1 MKLWKGEERLRLTK
15 QRNRIVS
22 LVMQWLSIE
31 QILFAKALDRMRGKG
46 MVGNSVV
53 LKRTD
58 MRSDGKAGRWFASCS
73 KGID

>member
-1 MKLWKGEERLRLTK
+1 MKQRKGEERLRLTK

-46 MVGNSVV
+46 MVGNSVEPI
-53 LKRTD
+53 RTD
-58 MRSDGKAGRWFASCS
+58 QQSDGKAGRWFASCS
-73 KGID
+73 KGIE